1 MVKPALESFDPGA
14 HSCTSRL
21 LASDAAL
28 PNISAAVA
36 TWSVADVSLN
46 TDRTYRSLR
55 GLEKTASTSR
65 VLNLAALAAR
75 NATNPDHEKKPF
87 FVAATLN
94 GAVIVRHRLRE
105 QEREAF
111 DRPRYTATKL
121 IIPFERSDLG
131 LGGRSVFVQERAWLD
146 AFEELRGEAP
156 DLQRDVAVLEAIDE
170 MPSLDPFLLREHLRR
185 RGFDISPSHFEIS
198 APDLARMQRFVGSEI
213 AKLIELAYRD
223 ADTNEGNTSR
233 LVEAL
238 LSSRTDERLEPLRLT
253 LRLEKE
259 NYKEGIFAWKGF
271 LYYKWVLNSL
281 WGNLRDVFSELG
293 RVKVIGPVD
302 SETASE
308 LEALKQRLRQKMER
322 QVKSVMNQLGVY
334 DEVFSQLT
342 VEGNALAFR
351 DFLLKSP
358 EMFLLLGEGCGLV
371 SHIATYW
378 RYQFPRGRPLSANI
392 IQLMDVLQDF
402 EVSLG
407 SEAETALY

>member
-1 MVKPALESFDPGA
+1 MRRDAL
-14 HSCTSRL
+14 T
-21 LASDAAL
+21 
-28 PNISAAVA
+28 PNF
-36 TWSVADVSLN
+36 TNVSLSS
-46 TDRTYRSLR
+46 DRTYRSLR

-65 VLNLAALAAR
+65 VLNLAALSAR
-75 NATNPDHEKKPF
+75 NAKNPDHERKPF
-87 FVAATLN
+87 FVAASLN

-111 DRPRYTATKL
+111 DRSRFTATKL

-131 LGGRSVFVQERAWLD
+131 LGGRSVFVSERGWLD

-185 RGFDISPSHFEIS
+185 RGFDISASHFEIS

-223 ADTNEGNTSR
+223 TETEGNTTR

-253 LRLEKE
+253 LRLERE

-281 WGNLRDVFSELG
+281 WANLRDVFGELG
-293 RVKVIGPVD
+293 RVKVIGPID
-302 SETASE
+302 SETAAE

-322 QVKSVMNQLGVY
+322 QVKSVMSHLGIY

-342 VEGNALAFR
+342 VDGNAVAFR

-358 EMFLLLGEGCGLV
+358 EMFLSLGEGCGLV

-378 RYQFPRGRPLSANI
+378 RYQFPRGRPLSANVM
-392 IQLMDVLQDF
+392 QLMDVLQDF
-402 EVSLG
+402 EMSLG
-407 SEAETALY
+407 SETDALAA

>member
-1 MVKPALESFDPGA
+1 MS
-14 HSCTSRL
+14 
-21 LASDAAL
+21 LA
-28 PNISAAVA
+28 
-36 TWSVADVSLN
+36 

-55 GLEKTASTSR
+55 GLERTASTSR

-75 NATNPDHEKKPF
+75 NAGNPEHEKKPF
-87 FVAATLN
+87 FVAHSLN

-105 QEREAF
+105 SEREAF
-111 DRPRYTATKL
+111 DRLRYTAIKL

-131 LGGRSVFVQERAWLD
+131 LGGRALFVSERGWLES
-146 AFEELRGEAP
+146 FEELRGEAP
-156 DLQRDVAVLEAIDE
+156 DLSRDVAVLEAIDE
-170 MPSLDPFLLREHLRR
+170 LPSLDPFLLREHLKR

-223 ADTNEGNTSR
+223 AEGAEGNIAR

-238 LSSRTDERLEPLRLT
+238 LSSRTDDRLEPLRLT

-281 WGNLRDVFSELG
+281 WGNLREVFAELG
-293 RVKVIGPVD
+293 KVRVVGPID

-308 LEALKQRLRQKMER
+308 LEGLKSRLRQKMER
-322 QVKSVMNQLGVY
+322 QVKSVMSQLGVY

-342 VEGNALAFR
+342 VEGNAVAFR

-358 EMFLLLGEGCGLV
+358 EMFLALGEGCGLV

-378 RYQFPRGRPLSANI
+378 RYQFPRGRPLSANVV
-392 IQLMDVLQDF
+392 QLMDVLGDF
-402 EVSLG
+402 EASLG
-407 SEAETALY
+407 AETAEIAGVH